1 MPISF
6 VYIGNDNLL
15 TVTGLQSNAVGSIGY
30 VTVASCYLTLVESG
44 TANEIANQAW
54 PLALTLVSSDT
65 GTWQTTLQDTMTM
78 SEGMAVEALITLDA
92 QTLGKRYVRFPL
104 TAAYDKG

>member
-1 MPISF
+1 MVDF

-15 TVTGLQSNAVGSIGY
+15 TVTGLQSNAANSVGH

-44 TANEIANQAW
+44 TVNEIANQAW
-54 PLALTLVSSDT
+54 PLALTLVASDT
-65 GTWQTTLQDTMTM
+65 GTWQTTLQDTLTM

-104 TAAYDKG
+104 KAVYDKG